1 MDFMKSSRFQFKFG
15 GLQIMQISLW
25 IYYRFNLQILLW
37 ISLWILWISYKI
49 HLLPYERSGES
60 EDLTRITCVYW
71 FQVDFIW
78 NPPDFTWQISCEI
91 MRHSLPNVLHET
103 EEFFLNYLIYKVFR
117 WISWNPHEIC
127 RISWN
132 LPEFMKSAW
141 NPPDFKIMSFWV
153 ITKYRSFFRK
163 TIKTWSLMHH
173 TTEYL
178 KELPLRHFCGGRPRN
193 SRRDGW
199 LPCRDRAPM

>member
-1 MDFMKSSRFQFKFG
+1 MKCCGFHEILWNSMDFMKSSRFQFKFG

-25 IYYRFNLQILLW
+25 IYYRFNLQISLW

-103 EEFFLNYLIYKVFR
+103 EEIFLNYLIYKVLR
-117 WISWNPHEIC
+117 KSAWNPHEIAGFHEIC
-127 RISWN
+127 
-132 LPEFMKSAW
+132 MKSAE
-141 NPPDFKIMSFWV
+141 FHEIH
-153 ITKYRSFFRK
+153 KY
-163 TIKTWSLMHH
+163 
-173 TTEYL
+173 
-178 KELPLRHFCGGRPRN
+178 ELWH
-193 SRRDGW
+193 DHQV
-199 LPCRDRAPM
+199 

>member
-25 IYYRFNLQILLW
+25 IYYRFNLQIPLW

-103 EEFFLNYLIYKVFR
+103 EEVFLHYLIYKVFR
-117 WISWNPHEIC
+117 WMSWNPHEIC
-127 RISWN
+127 MWN
-132 LPEFMKSAW
+132 PLDFMKSV
-141 NPPDFKIMSFWV
+141 NMSFCV

-163 TIKTWSLMHH
+163 TNQLNVFLH
-173 TTEYL
+173 THDIVYGAVPYWIL
-178 KELPLRHFCGGRPRN
+178 GQ
-193 SRRDGW
+193 
-199 LPCRDRAPM
+199 